1 MKLQIVNWRAF
12 GDDEAYC
19 RVEVLDKET
28 DLLDVIQ
35 SELSEEE
42 KENWRLGTGES
53 EGHSFYVNDDFSFW
67 DCEEI
72 KGIDGKRYR
81 IRIEGVS

>member
-1 MKLQIVNWRAF
+1 MKLQIVNWRAY

-19 RVEVLDKET
+19 RVEVLDREA

-42 KENWRLGTGES
+42 KENWLRGTGETKC
-53 EGHSFYVNDDFSFW
+53 HPFYVNDDIEIH
-67 DCEEI
+67 DGEEI
-72 KGIDGKRYR
+72 RGIDDKFYR
-81 IRIEGVS
+81 IRIEEVS